1 LLFTTSLTIGT
12 VNLSSSGEIPAPK
25 DCNNGIAVV
34 DHGKPASWQA
44 SIPTSKPAGLSVILL
59 GNSKFTLCLIKDIIV
74 RYEEG
79 EQIGLKF
86 KNAWRNQEYETK

>member
-1 LLFTTSLTIGT
+1 M
-12 VNLSSSGEIPAPK
+12 
-25 DCNNGIAVV
+25 
-34 DHGKPASWQA
+34 
-44 SIPTSKPAGLSVILL
+44 ILL
-59 GNSKFTLCLIKDIIV
+59 GSSKFTLCLIKDIIV